1 MLNNFFSR
9 TSWKFYVSN
18 FNNND
23 DDQIMKRFKWWVAEC
38 IASLIVIFSYVAYKD
53 IRKAG
58 SGDDFNQEDY
68 WVFYNSVFS
77 VFLSLLG
84 VAACIFPQE
93 HNVCRLES
101 ILVWLVVIC
110 WSTTAIVAIVG
121 PYTPSEQ
128 LLTNYRFSK
137 LNSGDREKENSIFDY
152 VSISHYFL
160 HF

>member
-1 MLNNFFSR
+1 
-9 TSWKFYVSN
+9 
-18 FNNND
+18 
-23 DDQIMKRFKWWVAEC
+23 MKRFKWWVAEC
-38 IASLIVIFSYVAYKD
+38 IASLIVVVSYVAYKD

-58 SGDDFNQEDY
+58 SGEDFNQEDY
-68 WVFYNSVFS
+68 WVFFNSVLS

-101 ILVWLVVIC
+101 ILVWLIVIC
-110 WSTTAIVAIVG
+110 WSTAAIVAIVG

-137 LNSGDREKENSIFDY
+137 
-152 VSISHYFL
+152 
-160 HF
+160 